1 MGTDSPGPM
10 YNTRLSVQ
18 GPGAA
23 FSPRGVGKYP
33 REEAIKAKAKKG
45 TLPAV
50 YSAGGPKV
58 LAGMRTRATKT
69 GVSKCHPA
77 ADTIF
82 PARHPDPAKQ
92 PPGFLIGHTST
103 FGKVSD
109 AGPGGHA
116 GVQSNFAIGP
126 AVRFAPPFE
135 AVNERPMPKTARLP
149 HQSPRLRKVEEVAG
163 FLADKPPKLPPG
175 PRGNRKGEPVW
186 RTNKLFPYTNAS
198 VAAS

>member
-1 MGTDSPGPM
+1 MKEAK
-10 YNTRLSVQ
+10 R
-18 GPGAA
+18 A
-23 FSPRGVGKYP
+23 GK
-33 REEAIKAKAKKG
+33 
-45 TLPAV
+45 LPAV

-82 PARHPDPAKQ
+82 PARHPDPEKQ

-135 AVNERPMPKTARLP
+135 YVNERPPPKPPKDRVA
-149 HQSPRLRKVEEVAG
+149 QSPRMKKVEEVAG
-163 FLADKPPKLPPG
+163 FLADKPPKLPPR
-175 PRGNRKGEPVW
+175 PKGEPVW
-186 RTNKLFPYTNAS
+186 RTNKLFPYANAPP
-198 VAAS
+198 AS